1 MFKATCK
8 LLEKEV
14 SGQSAFNFLSEIS
27 RYHRIQ
33 ASPGI
38 REAVEW
44 AVESMK
50 SHGLDAE
57 VHSYPADGTSYLWS
71 DHLFKEWSCEDA
83 ELRLVE
89 PEEEAQPLALW
100 SETKHSLIERCHPT
114 PREGVEAEVVVLEKG
129 EEVSDYK
136 NVDVRG
142 KVVVTNGDVARVHE
156 LAVKR
161 YGAIGIIFDG
171 MSLYP
176 PIRREGDLDDAL
188 QRGRSG
194 GWTGD
199 EEPCFG
205 FVLTPRKGRWLR
217 QLVEEQR
224 KKKKPVK
231 VYARV
236 DSRFYKGTIE
246 NAVGKIPGETEEE
259 VTMVAHICHPQGY
272 ANDNASGC
280 GAAMEA
286 ARALQRLISRGE
298 LAKPKRTIRVTLVPE
313 MGGSF
318 AWLHE
323 NEERLS
329 DMVAAVNLD
338 MVGENQDLCGG
349 PFILVRTPDSMPS
362 FANVLMEAILDD
374 IKKEGKGI
382 GGAMVPLK
390 KYAVT
395 PFSSGSDHYVYS
407 DPTVGVPCVGLA
419 QWPDKFYHTSWD
431 TLDKVDPEMMRKSAL
446 MTAVY
451 AYFIANSGVREAL
464 WLTSE
469 ATSRIKGSIGDTA
482 QNMLTEAM
490 DEAEK
495 EEKPERSLVDA
506 LGKIVEKIDY
516 DTRIGIDVIESIQRL
531 ARDDPS
537 YTSYKEKKIKELLD
551 ASEAEKKH
559 LKEAIEEYAKM
570 RGLTL
575 PKKKGKRMSKLER
588 EASSLTPKRLYRGPV
603 SVGGYTHRPWFYG
616 LSEEDKDG
624 LWKLSKENKEARGA
638 TTLALYWA
646 DGKRNLLDISRLV
659 ELETGRTD
667 LAFLIGF
674 FRFLEK
680 MKLVQFE

>member
-1 MFKATCK
+1 MFKSIRE

-14 SGQSAFNFLSEIS
+14 SGHSAFNFLSEIS

-38 REAVEW
+38 RKAVEW

-50 SHGLDAE
+50 SFGLEAE
-57 VHSYPADGTSYLWS
+57 VHSYPADGSSFFWS

-83 ELRLVE
+83 ELRLIE

-100 SETKHSLIERCHPT
+100 SETKLSLIERCHPT
-114 PREGVEAEVVVLEKG
+114 PKEGVEAYVIVLEKG

-142 KVVVTNGDVARVHE
+142 KIILTNGNVARVHE
-156 LAVKR
+156 LAVER

-171 MSLYP
+171 MSLNP

-199 EEPCFG
+199 EKPCFG

-217 QLVEEQR
+217 QLVKKNR

-231 VYARV
+231 VFARV
-236 DSRFYKGTIE
+236 DSRFYEGTIE
-246 NAVGKIPGETEEE
+246 NAVAKIPGETEEE
-259 VTMVAHICHPQGY
+259 VTIVAHICHPQGY

-286 ARALQRLISRGE
+286 ARALQRLISIGE
-298 LAKPKRTIRVTLVPE
+298 LARPKRTIRITLVPE

-323 NEERLS
+323 NKERLS
-329 DMVAAVNLD
+329 ELVAAVNLD

-349 PFILVRTPDSMPS
+349 PFTLVRTPESMPS
-362 FANVLMEAILDD
+362 YTNVLMEAILDD
-374 IKKEGKGI
+374 IKPDGKGI
-382 GGAMVPLK
+382 GRASLPLK

-395 PFSSGSDHYVYS
+395 PFSSGSDHYIYS
-407 DPTVGVPCVGLA
+407 DPTIGVPCVELA

-431 TLDKVDPEMMRKSAL
+431 TLDKVDPEMLRKATL
-446 MTAVY
+446 MTTIY
-451 AYFIANSGVREAL
+451 AYFIANAGIKEAI

-469 ATSRIKGSIGDTA
+469 ATTRLKRNIGDTA
-482 QNMLTEAM
+482 QKKLTEAM

-495 EEKPERSLVDA
+495 EEKPERILVDA
-506 LGKIVEKIDY
+506 LCKIVEKIDY
-516 DTRIGIDVIESIQRL
+516 DTGIGIDVIKSIQRL
-531 ARDDPS
+531 AGEEPA
-537 YTSYKEKKIKELLD
+537 YTSYMEKKIKELLD
-551 ASEAEKKH
+551 ASEAEKSH
-559 LKEAIEEYAKM
+559 LRESIEEYAKV

-575 PKKKGKRMSKLER
+575 PKPRGKRMSKLDR
-588 EASSLTPKRLYRGPV
+588 EASALTPKRLYKGPV
-603 SVGGYTHRPWFYG
+603 SVGGYTHRPWRYD
-616 LSEEDKDG
+616 LSNEDKDD
-624 LWKLSKENKEARGA
+624 LWKLSKEHREARGA

-646 DGKRNLLDISRLV
+646 DGERSLLEILRLV
-659 ELETGRTD
+659 EYETGRTD
-667 LAFLIGF
+667 IEFLIGY

-680 MKLVQFE
+680 MKLVEFA